1 MKDNSY
7 DVSIVRCTDYQPQR
21 VRQALLQA
29 LEPVGGLDWV
39 RAGMTVAL
47 KANLV
52 AAQKKETAATT
63 HPTVLAELTRL
74 LRERG
79 VQVIVGDSPGG
90 LYNEAALRRVYEAT
104 GMREVQ
110 QAGATLNDD
119 FSEKDAVFPQAH
131 AARSFTYTAWLEKA
145 DAIIDVCKVKS
156 HGMMGLSVAAKNM
169 FGVIPGT
176 KKPEYH
182 FRFPNMADFSNMIV
196 DLDEYFA
203 PVLCIADAVI
213 GMEGNGPTQ
222 GTPRAM
228 GALLAARSPHA
239 LDLVCAKMLGMQPAE
254 VPTLTA
260 AQARGLIPQ
269 DIDGLRVAGNVDA
282 FHVEHFEKVAAR
294 SDLTFQN
301 LAGNGALGRLFGAV
315 ARQAL
320 SSRPQV
326 KKKLCVGC
334 EKCRQICPAKAIE
347 MHDRLPCIDR
357 KRCIHCFCC
366 QEFCPK
372 GAMKVHRTWVA
383 RLLSR

>member
-1 MKDNSY
+1 
-7 DVSIVRCTDYQPQR
+7 
-21 VRQALLQA
+21 
-29 LEPVGGLDWV
+29 
-39 RAGMTVAL
+39 
-47 KANLV
+47 
-52 AAQKKETAATT
+52 
-63 HPTVLAELTRL
+63 
-74 LRERG
+74 
-79 VQVIVGDSPGG
+79 
-90 LYNEAALRRVYEAT
+90 
-104 GMREVQ
+104 
-110 QAGATLNDD
+110 
-119 FSEKDAVFPQAH
+119 
-131 AARSFTYTAWLEKA
+131 
-145 DAIIDVCKVKS
+145 
-156 HGMMGLSVAAKNM
+156 
-169 FGVIPGT
+169 
-176 KKPEYH
+176 
-182 FRFPNMADFSNMIV
+182 
-196 DLDEYFA
+196 
-203 PVLCIADAVI
+203 
-213 GMEGNGPTQ
+213 
-222 GTPRAM
+222 
-228 GALLAARSPHA
+228 
-239 LDLVCAKMLGMQPAE
+239 MLGMQPAE